1 MIVLGITGSIGMG
14 KSTVTSFLKEQNI
27 PVHESDNCV
36 HELLANDSQ
45 LISQISQAF
54 PNAIENGLV
63 NRQKLGE
70 QVFANQAAMKT
81 LESLVHPKVKKSQQD
96 FLAQHRKN
104 SAAIVG
110 LDIPLLFEGGY
121 EKLCNYVIVVTCN
134 KTLQQSRV
142 LKRPGVTL
150 ERFKQIQAMQLPTEA
165 KIAKADFVIQT
176 DVEPESTLQAL
187 KEVLKEIVS

>member
-1 MIVLGITGSIGMG
+1 MG

-27 PVHESDNCV
+27 PIHEADNCV

-45 LISQISQAF
+45 LFSQISQTF
-54 PNAIENGLV
+54 PNAIESGLV

-70 QVFANQAAMKT
+70 QVFANQAAMKR
-81 LESLVHPKVKKSQQD
+81 LESLVQPQVKKSQQA
-96 FLAQHRKN
+96 FLAQHRKDR
-104 SAAIVG
+104 AAIVG